1 MTLKIFAPFGRG
13 RPENTPTY
21 NMPNLELIVY
31 GNLPLMNSNYCLLGK
46 SNKCYPECKI
56 QGTVHRAPTIKNS
69 NYTKNCSYSNKY
81 YLKDRMGFLFRIIP
95 DNIQTVTT
103 IYNSKTTFL
112 DVSDLSINCFR
123 IDILDESIDEINKI
137 IDNIKNSTRFEGQNY
152 TNGNFNRNV

>member
-1 MTLKIFAPFGRG
+1 MLKIFAPFGR
-13 RPENTPTY
+13 TLCAPTY
-21 NMPNLELIVY
+21 KNIKIPNIELIVY

-56 QGTVHRAPTIKNS
+56 QGTVHRAPTMNFL
-69 NYTKNCSYSNKY
+69 NCSSSNKY
-81 YLKDRMGFLFRIIP
+81 YLKDRMGFLFRLIP